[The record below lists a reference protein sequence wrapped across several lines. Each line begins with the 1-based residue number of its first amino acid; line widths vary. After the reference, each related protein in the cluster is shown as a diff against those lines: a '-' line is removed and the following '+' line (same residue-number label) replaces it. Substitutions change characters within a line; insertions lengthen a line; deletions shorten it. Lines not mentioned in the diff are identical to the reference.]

1 MIVRPDLRIGP
12 APGRLLLSP
21 RAFHSCINP
30 YKHARALADS
40 LIRAERDFF
49 DYLDFSD
56 YLNAK
61 TQARPPSGVCF
72 GLFWDANK
80 MQQVRV
86 FLGNVTIRPKFPY
99 DPASPFAALAQAVSL
114 SRVGAGPYVNFST
127 GAERPERS
135 EDAPQSGENSPG
147 PYVIPGQSLTGETK
161 HTKTG
166 GQNLTGEIFEWS
178 AEKCES
184 ETC

>member
-1 MIVRPDLRIGP
+1 MRPDLRIGP
-12 APGRLLLSP
+12 APGRLLLSS

-30 YKHARALADS
+30 YKHARAVADS
-40 LIRAERDFF
+40 LIRAER
-49 DYLDFSD
+49 DFSD

-99 DPASPFAALAQAVSL
+99 APASPFAAPAQAENL

-135 EDAPQSGENSPG
+135 EDAPQAGENSPG
-147 PYVIPGQSLTGETK
+147 PYVIPGQSLMGETK

-166 GQNLTGEIFEWS
+166 GQNLTGETFEWS

>member
-1 MIVRPDLRIGP
+1 MRPVLRIGP
-12 APGRLLLSP
+12 APGRLLLPP

-30 YKHARALADS
+30 YKHARAFGDS
-40 LIRAERDFF
+40 VKRAEQ
-49 DYLDFSD
+49 DYSD

-72 GLFWDANK
+72 GSFWDADK
-80 MQQVRV
+80 KQLVRV
-86 FLGNVTIRPKFPY
+86 FLGTVTIRPKFAY
-99 DPASPFAALAQAVSL
+99 VPASPLAAPAQAENL

-135 EDAPQSGENSPG
+135 EDAPQAGENSPG
-147 PYVIPGQSLTGETK
+147 PYVIPGQSLMGETK

-166 GQNLTGEIFEWS
+166 GQNLTGETFEWS
-178 AEKCES
+178 AEKCEA
-184 ETC
+184 ELC